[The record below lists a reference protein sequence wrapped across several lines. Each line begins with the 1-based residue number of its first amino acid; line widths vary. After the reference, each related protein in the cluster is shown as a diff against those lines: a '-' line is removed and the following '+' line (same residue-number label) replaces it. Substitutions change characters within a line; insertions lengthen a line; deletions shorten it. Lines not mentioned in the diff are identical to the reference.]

1 MFVLLPLLNISD
13 FFPVFLWLNSNIKN
27 DNKSI
32 FISGFA
38 SKNINFVGQFFHA
51 NGKTNNNGI
60 ILSQN
65 TILKAEIS
73 FDSINR
79 CFT

>member
-27 DNKSI
+27 GNKSI

-38 SKNINFVGQFFHA
+38 SKNINFVGQFFHE